1 MTITVTLSNQRHIA
15 GATAAY
21 LATIPTQPDPPAE
34 PTPTPYASVEAYV
47 QASLERVA
55 ESWAES
61 TGVDRIPVGAFVRR
75 FPGDVMDQVNARA
88 ATDPQVAAILDQLDA
103 VTHVRLGAGTTLQ
116 GVGYLVSIGL
126 LTQEQADAIIA
137 Y

>member
-1 MTITVTLSNQRHIA
+1 MITVTLRSQRHIA
-15 GATAAY
+15 AANAAY
-21 LATIPTQPDPPAE
+21 AATIPADGPP
-34 PTPTPYASVEAYV
+34 PYASVGEYV
-47 QASLERVA
+47 QARVDDMC
-55 ESWAES
+55 ESWAET

-75 FPGDVMDQVNARA
+75 FPGTVMDAVNARA
-88 ATDPQVAAILDQLDA
+88 ATDPQVAAILDQLDE

-126 LTQEQADAIIA
+126 LTQEQADAILA